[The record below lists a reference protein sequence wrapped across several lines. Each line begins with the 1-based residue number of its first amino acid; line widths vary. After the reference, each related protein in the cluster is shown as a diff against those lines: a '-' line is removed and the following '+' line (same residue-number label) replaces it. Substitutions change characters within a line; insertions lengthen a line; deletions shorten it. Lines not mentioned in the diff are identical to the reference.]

1 MLPRALPPGM
11 PPHVSRRRALA
22 LAGGLTIGSLA
33 GCFGL
38 GDAPEPS
45 GDGVESLPTPVQGDP
60 ESSVTV
66 AVYEDF
72 SCGHCR
78 TYHLNTYPDVV
89 SEFVDA
95 DRIRYEHHD
104 FPIPVDEQWS
114 WAVAGAARAVQ
125 DEVGDEAFFE
135 FAALAFEEQGSY
147 SMDVLANLADE
158 VGADGEAA
166 RSAAEDDT
174 YAPVLDADRSSGQDR
189 GVEGT
194 PTVFVNDEQVDLESG
209 DSQFDAIRSAIESAE
224 S

>member
-1 MLPRALPPGM
+1 MESRLT
-11 PPHVSRRRALA
+11 RRRSLA
-22 LAGGLTIGSLA
+22 LAGGLVSGSLA

-38 GDAPEPS
+38 GDSPEP
-45 GDGVESLPTPVQGDP
+45 DGEAVESLPTPVQGDP
-60 ESSVTV
+60 ESAVTV

-72 SCGHCR
+72 SCPHCR
-78 TYHLNTYPDVV
+78 DFHLNVYPDVV

-135 FAALAFEEQGSY
+135 YAALAFEEQGSY
-147 SMDVLANLADE
+147 SMDVLANLANE
-158 VGADGEAA
+158 VGADGEAV
-166 RSAAEDDT
+166 RSAAENDT
-174 YAPVLDADRSSGQDR
+174 YAPVLDADRSEGQDR
-189 GVEGT
+189 GVQGT
-194 PTVFVNDEQVDLESG
+194 PTVFVNDEQVDLDSG